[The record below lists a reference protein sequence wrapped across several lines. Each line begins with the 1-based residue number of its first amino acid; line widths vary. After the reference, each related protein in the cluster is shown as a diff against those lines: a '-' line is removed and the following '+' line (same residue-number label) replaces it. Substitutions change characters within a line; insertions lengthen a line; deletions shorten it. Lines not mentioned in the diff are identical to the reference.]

1 MAYVCQPTL
10 DNICLTTK
18 HKMLH
23 CLSTRLCFVDM
34 SEVARSHLGTAHV
47 AEVWHIV
54 RWHIV
59 SWYIVCWL
67 HCVLA
72 HDYVCVPT

>member
-1 MAYVCQPTL
+1 
-10 DNICLTTK
+10 
-18 HKMLH
+18 
-23 CLSTRLCFVDM
+23 M

-47 AEVWHIV
+47 AEV
-54 RWHIV
+54 WHIV